1 MCAFFFQFRK
11 HALHTCRLRHKYFSL
26 SYNINTRRVCCCN
39 IIWYVLGTVFTLH
52 LPILVIDEC
61 RQRFHWRM
69 RDSLFASVQ
78 TIQPML
84 DWTHEY
90 RLPDAHLQ
98 TYPDTKPG
106 IKYFHRIFFGFVI
119 ICYVLIKFQSRS
131 IWLNILVYLLN
142 VIECYVSLYTREIV
156 IRDDNSVFVIVSD
169 NPCTSRMP
177 TTISKKSTQIKK
189 NVWINKTRFVALYF
203 WYFFGYS

>member
-1 MCAFFFQFRK
+1 M
-11 HALHTCRLRHKYFSL
+11 
-26 SYNINTRRVCCCN
+26 RV
-39 IIWYVLGTVFTLH
+39 
-52 LPILVIDEC
+52 
-61 RQRFHWRM
+61 
-69 RDSLFASVQ
+69 SLFASVQ

-177 TTISKKSTQIKK
+177 TTMSKKSTQNKRMYESIKHVLLHCIFDISSVTHKFRLISYEK
-189 NVWINKTRFVALYF
+189 NTCQFDNIVFSTYAD
-203 WYFFGYS
+203 